1 MSEPSGAGPLAVLQD
16 RARALSFRVAQWRV
30 RMRSGEIVFYVVA
43 VLLALTIALQPRS
56 LIAAALFV
64 AVTAIALVVALE
76 G

>member
-1 MSEPSGAGPLAVLQD
+1 MSEPSGAGPLAVL